1 MPDENTRQ
9 KKKINTALTKRE
21 LRTKVKPKKP
31 RRKRNWTRI
40 RSTETRTTATRT
52 TIRLTATKKE
62 ETEITCS
69 EKRAEEKR
77 QFIWLMRVA
86 GVSLCVYYICC
97 GHVCLCHVNQF
108 GFYYSGVWRKVVF
121 FFFSCALHLA
131 SSLCVVMCCVCVCVP
146 FLCRLLSG
154 SHIFHAKQFANEV
167 NCEFIYSIY
176 DWNFF
181 SSSSSSALAVAVAA
195 SACRPNC
202 PATQQLPLGSIWCA
216 IHPSTQRHSNLLGYA
231 LAVGAQPRKS
241 AKSQICVPNNMN
253 NFESMWH
260 ACLATTSTNGHTNC
274 FG

>member
-1 MPDENTRQ
+1 MCVLYMLWPCLLVPCE
-9 KKKINTALTKRE
+9 
-21 LRTKVKPKKP
+21 
-31 RRKRNWTRI
+31 
-40 RSTETRTTATRT
+40 S
-52 TIRLTATKKE
+52 
-62 ETEITCS
+62 
-69 EKRAEEKR
+69 
-77 QFIWLMRVA
+77 IWFLLFWCVA
-86 GVSLCVYYICC
+86 QSSI
-97 GHVCLCHVNQF
+97 
-108 GFYYSGVWRKVVF
+108 
-121 FFFSCALHLA
+121 FFFSCALLLA

>member
-1 MPDENTRQ
+1 
-9 KKKINTALTKRE
+9 
-21 LRTKVKPKKP
+21 
-31 RRKRNWTRI
+31 
-40 RSTETRTTATRT
+40 
-52 TIRLTATKKE
+52 
-62 ETEITCS
+62 
-69 EKRAEEKR
+69 
-77 QFIWLMRVA
+77 MRVA

-121 FFFSCALHLA
+121 FFSLVPCFWRLHCVW
-131 SSLCVVMCCVCVCVP
+131 LCVVCVCV
-146 FLCRLLSG
+146 
-154 SHIFHAKQFANEV
+154 FHSYVAFSVVRIYFTLNNLQMRSIV
-167 NCEFIYSIY
+167 NLYIAYMTGI
-176 DWNFF
+176 FF